1 MKGQAVIEISK
12 PLFPVGRLVATPG
25 ALAALEE
32 AKTSVFELVARHV
45 RGDWGCVC
53 DEDAAANDAS
63 IRDGT
68 RILSAYRL
76 GTGVKVWM
84 ITEAADE
91 DGERSATTALLPDE
105 Y

>member
-1 MKGQAVIEISK
+1 MINIQK
-12 PLFPVGRLVATPG
+12 PLFPIGKLVATPG

-32 AKTSVFELVARHV
+32 AKTSIFELLVRHL

-53 DEDAAANDAS
+53 DDDAQANDAS

-76 GTGVKVWM
+76 GTGVKVWL

>member
-1 MKGQAVIEISK
+1 MKGYAVIEISK

-25 ALAALEE
+25 ALAALED
-32 AKTSVFELVARHV
+32 AKTSVFELLSRHL

-53 DEDAAANDAS
+53 EDDAAANDAS
-63 IRDGT
+63 MRDGS

-76 GTGVKVWM
+76 GTGVKIWL

-91 DGERSATTALLPDE
+91 NGERSATTALLPDE